1 MTSGKRLARAEAA
14 FRLGKMKKHKDGH
27 NAQETEDCTRWLI
40 SLPRTRRE
48 QAIDVFLGDGEARDI
63 CVAILARAAQIQRDN
78 LSLVGKDHN
87 WPQSIKHGG
96 LHVAAYMTAL
106 AKNAATPSG
115 SEAERIRDDIAHC
128 LGTAAV
134 LVSGGKMTIP
144 ALGLT
149 EREMGRL
156 WETTASLWNDQH
168 PVILLAPIR
177 QMAEARRALVNM
189 GGIDVSTTTNLHPN
203 MIQALLSLGADTGT
217 DTSDGAQQNQ
227 KPVKTSPGKYRAGR
241 L

>member
-1 MTSGKRLARAEAA
+1 MTSGKRLTRAEAA
-14 FRLGKMKKHKDGH
+14 LRLGKMKKHKDGH
-27 NAQETEDCTRWLI
+27 NAQEIEECTRWLI
-40 SLPRTRRE
+40 ELPRARRE
-48 QAIDVFLGDGEARDI
+48 QAIDVFLGDVEARDI
-63 CVAILARAAQIQRDN
+63 CVAILARSAQIQRDN
-78 LSLVGKDHN
+78 LSLIGKDHN

-96 LHVAAYMTAL
+96 FHVAAYMTTL
-106 AKNAATPSG
+106 AKNAVTPNG

-134 LVSGGKMTIP
+134 LVSGGKMTTS

-149 EREMGRL
+149 EREMGRM

-189 GGIDVSTTTNLHPN
+189 GGIDVGTATNLHPD
-203 MIQALLSLGADTGT
+203 MIQALLSLGADAGT
-217 DTSDGAQQNQ
+217 DTSVVAQKNQ
-227 KPVKTSPGKYRAGR
+227 KPAKTSPGKYRAWW